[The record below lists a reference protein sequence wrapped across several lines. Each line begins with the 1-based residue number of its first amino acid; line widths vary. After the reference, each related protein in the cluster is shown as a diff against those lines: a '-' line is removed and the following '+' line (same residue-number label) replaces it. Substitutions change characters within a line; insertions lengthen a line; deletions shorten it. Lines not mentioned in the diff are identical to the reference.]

1 MGSRAGTRRLIIA
14 LLLAT
19 LALVYNGQDRDDSVM
34 VLALDGLD
42 ARTVDLLMSEGKLP
56 DFAELSQ
63 AVSG

>member
-14 LLLAT
+14 LLLAA

-56 DFAELSQ
+56 DFAELSH